1 MWYQKTDA
9 VIPDERA
16 KCADPAHG
24 RGKNSRRGAR
34 LIEWQVA
41 MGILDGAFTVLS
53 GSHIYEELR
62 RGIAAGTLPPGTKLP
77 TERAL
82 ASRHG
87 IGRKKVRRALDRL
100 RDDGLIERRVGSGS
114 FVRPPAGQVAPS
126 WSAEPPSISPLDA
139 IEARRVIEVGA
150 VELLI
155 ARATDEDFARI
166 ESRLAELSSVHDP
179 SAFRALMFAVNLE
192 IIRATRNPLLV
203 AMYEMLIAARA
214 KAGWDRLGYLVENP
228 EQRAASLAFMHEY
241 LDLVRHGDA
250 RRAANF
256 RYRSLTEM
264 IRTILSFPD
273 SE

>member
-1 MWYQKTDA
+1 MRVREDTA
-9 VIPDERA
+9 NVV
-16 KCADPAHG
+16 
-24 RGKNSRRGAR
+24 SGA
-34 LIEWQVA
+34 Q
-41 MGILDGAFTVLS
+41 
-53 GSHIYEELR
+53 IYEELR
-62 RGIAAGTLPPGTKLP
+62 SSITTGTLPVGTKLP

-114 FVRPPAGQVAPS
+114 FIRGDARQRLPS
-126 WSAEPPSISPLDA
+126 WSAEPPSICPLDA
-139 IEARRVIEVGA
+139 IEARRVIEVGV
-150 VELLI
+150 VELFV

-166 ESRLAELSSVHDP
+166 TSRLTELSTTYDP

-214 KAGWDRLGYLVENP
+214 KAGWDRLGYLVRES
-228 EQRAASLAFMHEY
+228 EQRATFLALMHEY
-241 LDLVRHGDA
+241 LGLLRNGDA
-250 RRAANF
+250 RRAAHL
-256 RYRSLTEM
+256 RYQSLTDM
-264 IRTILSFPD
+264 IRVILSFPA

>member
-1 MWYQKTDA
+1 
-9 VIPDERA
+9 
-16 KCADPAHG
+16 
-24 RGKNSRRGAR
+24 
-34 LIEWQVA
+34 
-41 MGILDGAFTVLS
+41 
-53 GSHIYEELR
+53 
-62 RGIAAGTLPPGTKLP
+62 
-77 TERAL
+77 
-82 ASRHG
+82 
-87 IGRKKVRRALDRL
+87 
-100 RDDGLIERRVGSGS
+100 
-114 FVRPPAGQVAPS
+114 
-126 WSAEPPSISPLDA
+126 
-139 IEARRVIEVGA
+139 
-150 VELLI
+150 
-155 ARATDEDFARI
+155 
-166 ESRLAELSSVHDP
+166 
-179 SAFRALMFAVNLE
+179 MFAVNLE